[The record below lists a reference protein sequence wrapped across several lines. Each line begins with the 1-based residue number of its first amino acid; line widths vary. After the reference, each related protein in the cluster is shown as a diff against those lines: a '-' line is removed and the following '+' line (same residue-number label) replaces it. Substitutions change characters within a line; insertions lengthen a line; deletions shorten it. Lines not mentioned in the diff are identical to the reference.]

1 MNFKALILFTILGM
15 TCLNINAGVPVMR
28 DYNSTSASSAEIM
41 AADSADILNSAPI
54 PLVASTV
61 NWGGF
66 AMGLLLGLVGVI
78 LAHIFS
84 SDRTFRKSS
93 WYGFGVLLIVL
104 LLL

>member
-1 MNFKALILFTILGM
+1 MYMNFKALILFTILGM

-28 DYNSTSASSAEIM
+28 DYNSSSASSAEIM
-41 AADSADILNSAPI
+41 VSDSADVLNSAPI

-84 SDRTFRKSS
+84 SDRTFRSLS
-93 WYGFGVLLIVL
+93 AFARPISLLAL
-104 LLL
+104 M

>member
-1 MNFKALILFTILGM
+1 MNFRALLIFTILGM
-15 TCLNINAGVPVMR
+15 MCLNINAGVPVMR
-28 DYNSTSASSAEIM
+28 DYNSASETSAEIM
-41 AADSADILNSAPI
+41 VSDSVEVLNSEPI

-66 AMGLLLGLVGVI
+66 ALGLLLGLIGVI

-84 SDRTFRKSS
+84 SDKTFRKSS

-104 LLL
+104 LLF